1 MSTRGQE
8 TNDDQVDPSTKLSTS
23 KDSQKSKKFRLDW
36 DTALKAK
43 EKEIRSNNVD
53 TPTMGDKT
61 EREISQSLMDNCDPY
76 QMEVDYAEDEP
87 DAVEST
93 RNQSNYDSDSSGRTV
108 ESATPRT
115 DRQQNSINAS
125 IGATGSK

>member
-53 TPTMGDKT
+53 TPSIGDMT
-61 EREISQSLMDNCDPY
+61 EREISQSLSDKSDPY
-76 QMEVDYAEDEP
+76 QVEVDYTGMNP
-87 DAVEST
+87 T
-93 RNQSNYDSDSSGRTV
+93 QSNKSKINQTTTQTRLIVLSSQFRL
-108 ESATPRT
+108 
-115 DRQQNSINAS
+115 QAS
-125 IGATGSK
+125 RLWIETTQYLNRCYR

>member
-53 TPTMGDKT
+53 TPSIGDMT
-61 EREISQSLMDNCDPY
+61 EREISQSLSDKSDPY
-76 QMEVDYAEDEP
+76 QVEVDYTGMNP
-87 DAVEST
+87 T
-93 RNQSNYDSDSSGRTV
+93 QSNKSKINQTT
-108 ESATPRT
+108 TPTRRVVLLSQLRREANWST
-115 DRQQNSINAS
+115 TELNQCLNRCYR
-125 IGATGSK
+125 